1 MMHDKLDA
9 LRASSVTAAASHEA
23 ARAHLDERRAAT
35 AAIVARLDGCA
46 PTIEAHN
53 VHFAEEDMA
62 REREWAAHQAAIVA
76 ENAAEFAARLLQ
88 DAEETAER
96 KRLDAE
102 AVARHTEIAA
112 RGAQALDLVL
122 RVYAPAARGIAVLI
136 KTEAALFDDVERLD
150 RSITAWPNPRFRL
163 PPALTNPRFLG
174 MLTLPNLTE
183 PDYNYGHYWY
193 PQYQFERLRDVAPR
207 ADIRDVII
215 KTAIRSQD
223 YDAAEKQVAVA
234 AGMLREEYARLCR
247 EIVEAMG
254 AWERAKCD
262 LLQWNSES
270 GAHVHLELESLVV
283 PDILR
288 SATRDTTPMI
298 KSMAGRIFLPALGDG
313 EAFWNWNWPVRR
325 SWEG

>member
-1 MMHDKLDA
+1 MR
-9 LRASSVTAAASHEA
+9 LR
-23 ARAHLDERRAAT
+23 
-35 AAIVARLDGCA
+35 
-46 PTIEAHN
+46 
-53 VHFAEEDMA
+53 
-62 REREWAAHQAAIVA
+62 
-76 ENAAEFAARLLQ
+76 
-88 DAEETAER
+88 
-96 KRLDAE
+96 
-102 AVARHTEIAA
+102 
-112 RGAQALDLVL
+112 
-122 RVYAPAARGIAVLI
+122 PAARGIAVLI

-150 RSITAWPNPRFRL
+150 RSMMAWPNPRFRL

-247 EIVEAMG
+247 EIVGAMG

-262 LLQWNSES
+262 LLQWNSEF
-270 GAHVHLELESLVV
+270 GAHVHLESSHLSC
-283 PDILR
+283 R
-288 SATRDTTPMI
+288 FFARRRGTRLPII